1 MGGDAQATHPNP
13 ASDPPLSSA
22 ARRTHASTHA
32 RFARFDSH
40 MLLPTQR
47 FWAGPV
53 SREHGFLGT
62 TVLLSRCELAL
73 QSFHLQLRTRCSTTV
88 YGLDHGGGGSC
99 VVLVGGGG
107 SGWLC
112 LHPFASL
119 LPSLP
124 SLHLA
129 SFPWAWAQGRVASTH
144 LGTGIA
150 PLPPTTVFL
159 SLCNTEHGLISRRAR
174 HHRRSVA
181 RPLLPPPPPPHV
193 LLVLVVV
200 VACSLAPYVLTVL
213 PATSTTFYPFHRHHR
228 PPFHRWGHSGKY
240 HGGGCQISHR
250 SAGSGRDGRT
260 GGIH

>member
-1 MGGDAQATHPNP
+1 MIAATATAAANVIRIARRRRPRPAPLGLRMLFVVVWWGMDEWGGMHKRRTPTQRQT
-13 ASDPPLSSA
+13 PPLSSA

-53 SREHGFLGT
+53 SREHCFLGT

-99 VVLVGGGG
+99 GRSCWGRRKRLVV
-107 SGWLC
+107 
-112 LHPFASL
+112 LHPFSSL

-150 PLPPTTVFL
+150 P
-159 SLCNTEHGLISRRAR
+159 S
-174 HHRRSVA
+174 
-181 RPLLPPPPPPHV
+181 PPPPPSFCRCV
-193 LLVLVVV
+193 TQNT
-200 VACSLAPYVLTVL
+200 A
-213 PATSTTFYPFHRHHR
+213 
-228 PPFHRWGHSGKY
+228 
-240 HGGGCQISHR
+240 
-250 SAGSGRDGRT
+250 
-260 GGIH
+260 